1 MRSLAV
7 KAPKGVGE
15 STRKKLLELGVL
27 DVSLRIARTEDHII
41 IPITKEV
48 EGMEGMEVVEADL
61 EERGLAETDYK
72 KVVHLPE
79 DLVPLLPTSFDIIG
93 DVGIVR
99 LPEELLPHAHEVG
112 RAMRQVFPRLRVVAL
127 DRGVRGE
134 FRVRELEVVAG
145 SGGLETEHLEYGVR
159 LRVDPGKVYFNP
171 RLANERM
178 RVASLVRPG
187 ETVFDMFAGAGPFA
201 IMIGK
206 HSQAMVVF
214 AMDINP
220 DAVHYLKGNI
230 VLNHIE
236 KVVPLEGD
244 SRNII
249 FDIPCA
255 DRIVMNLPHSALD
268 FYADALTRLNF
279 GGVIHLYHIC
289 DRSEIGPVLDGLAA
303 QALGMG
309 VKVDVER
316 CEELKTYSPSS
327 SVFSIDLRLL
337 DWCQGDA

>member
-15 STRKKLLELGVL
+15 STRKKLLDLGVL
-27 DVSLRIARTEDHII
+27 DVSLRIDRTDEHII
-41 IPITKEV
+41 IPVTKVV
-48 EGMEGMEVVEADL
+48 EGMEGLEVIEADL

-72 KVVHLPE
+72 KVVRLPE
-79 DLVPLLPTSFDIIG
+79 NLVPLLPTSFDIVG

-99 LPEELLPHAHEVG
+99 LPEELVPHAIEVG

-145 SGGLETEHLEYGVR
+145 EGGLETEHLEYGVR

-178 RVASLVRPG
+178 RVASLVNSG
-187 ETVFDMFAGAGPFA
+187 ETVYDMFAGVGPFA
-201 IMIGK
+201 IMIAR

-214 AMDINP
+214 AMDLNP
-220 DAVHYLKGNI
+220 DAVHYLRENI
-230 VLNHIE
+230 ALNRAE

-268 FYADALTRLNF
+268 FYADALTRLNI
-279 GGVIHLYHIC
+279 GGTIHLYHIC
-289 DRSEIGPVLDGLAA
+289 DRSEIGPVLEGLVS

-309 VKVDVER
+309 VNVKVER
-316 CEELKTYSPSS
+316 CEELKTYSPSA

-337 DWCQGDA
+337 DWRQGDT